1 MYDWIIKGIL
11 VSLLSEHMYRYEYI
25 YLQKYI
31 SFVKKKVEGIVF
43 MLASALMMNGLIT
56 ARGEKEL
63 RNHKVGKVLY
73 D

>member
-1 MYDWIIKGIL
+1 
-11 VSLLSEHMYRYEYI
+11 
-25 YLQKYI
+25 
-31 SFVKKKVEGIVF
+31 

-73 D
+73 EWIDYGQESKRT